1 MKFKWVDFHDSYD
14 KLRLLRVDR
23 KSSAGDIAAK
33 FKYGKVELLKFLEKI
48 DENRNCQED
57 SNLKNDSSVRYVNM
71 ETHQKR
77 DDMND
82 SINQLLIRVLI
93 QSELGPEVK
102 DLIMFCNLYK
112 VYHDKSNAKGWNEIF
127 DF

>member
-1 MKFKWVDFHDSYD
+1 M
-14 KLRLLRVDR
+14 
-23 KSSAGDIAAK
+23 
-33 FKYGKVELLKFLEKI
+33 ELLKFLEKI

-57 SNLKNDSSVRYVNM
+57 RHGYSNKFEMLSLIWILTTTVLLSNRKNNLKSNLKNDSSVRYVNM

-112 VYHDKSNAKGWNEIF
+112 VYHDKSNAKGSNQKL
-127 DF
+127 

>member
-1 MKFKWVDFHDSYD
+1 
-14 KLRLLRVDR
+14 
-23 KSSAGDIAAK
+23 
-33 FKYGKVELLKFLEKI
+33 
-48 DENRNCQED
+48 
-57 SNLKNDSSVRYVNM
+57 M

-93 QSELGPEVK
+93 QSELGLYEKTGILRKLVTNPLGPEVK

-112 VYHDKSNAKGWNEIF
+112 VYHDKSNATGSSLCLNEF
-127 DF
+127 TGKDENPRLKK